1 MGRRKNAPRRSE
13 GDIWSA
19 HNYIPIVKKHRTL
32 RKHAPPHK
40 LKVVGPT
47 EECKHLLLG
56 KVMVGT
62 SNNTVPT
69 TFQVCRILFKT
80 RCEENEA
87 NDQDTIVLEY
97 DENTLVVMKSLIEM
111 EVLKD
116 VVTSKVLSLSFCIE
130 DDKAFA
136 YVFLRK
142 LPLASV
148 HHKALK
154 SLKTVFKWIFNIET
168 DISKDIKGDLHG
180 SSEIS
185 TLYNKLVQL
194 RSEKYEFWQQTK
206 SDSEIHPF
214 LKVSLRP
221 YQVEAVRWMLHREN
235 IDFSKL
241 HSGKI
246 HPLYTAVT
254 LPSGLQVYFV
264 PFSGYV
270 SNTYPQIEPCIR
282 GGILADEMG
291 LGKTVEVLA
300 CILLHPKD
308 EHVFLQDN
316 GEMKPIIISAK
327 RKKMNSDR
335 EEETY
340 TQAEGPQTT
349 KKIKEIQRNIMK
361 VNPKKTAT
369 KIALETWYALEL
381 GFGKNYGLPK
391 EPPIQCVCGSI
402 FDEGIVKCESCGK
415 KQHKLCLGYNK
426 KLGEYFCSQ
435 CWMSQPL
442 IEIGATLIV
451 TPLSL
456 RKQWISEIRR
466 HIGGGIK
473 VLRYD
478 GCNSMVIYPTDLKN
492 YDIVVTTYN
501 VLQSELRLTEQSNI
515 VNLRRERKYSP
526 LGCPLTRVKWWR
538 ICLDEAQTVDAPKK
552 MVSEMARKICAEYRW
567 AVTGTPIN
575 KNISDLHG
583 LVDYLQITPYDD
595 LETWKNIL
603 YVPYMSGDEKPM
615 LDFLSDVLWRSSKA
629 DVYDQINIPKQT
641 FKQHFLEFSAVE
653 KFFYK
658 REHEL
663 SCNDFLRKVRN
674 RDPSLLLERIE
685 KTTLNSIL
693 APLLSLRHACTHP
706 NTSRGR
712 YLATKKQLTS
722 MQDLLEALIQKNISD
737 SEECLRLIISSLNG
751 LAGIHLLQGK
761 HREAIG
767 YYRDVLQLRA
777 TFSDG
782 RAGTKLPVDKLQ
794 LVHTMH
800 NLAEVLEQHPPK
812 QPTLRDEL
820 LRKDCIEVEH
830 KYMEKFINEA
840 SEAYRTCKDYVSKI
854 EDLENK
860 LILKYGQWYSDG
872 LDWILIN
879 DHFNEFL
886 TKIQVACNNANIKL
900 NLTSTSERNI
910 MRTIYEWNEGIV
922 SCRNKLLE
930 SLNRLYDVSE
940 EDRIRVLAKG
950 SLVNSAMNC
959 HLRPQNKQQ
968 KVKKC
973 PVCLANI
980 RLKQYEGK
988 LFNMEKRK
996 KNFEDMSLMGSWK
1009 PSMEELICK
1018 TLCSILKIKHSSPE
1032 LYKDG
1037 ETHMNVLETMKKEF
1051 KEVRHFWTLL
1061 DQQICAED
1069 ELDIC
1074 KLRLQL
1080 KEVEDSDEGIH
1091 SKNETHARILKSLTY
1106 TMENKNE
1113 NMHLL
1118 TVHELD
1124 YQNSYLNKELEINKV
1139 LLERLL
1145 GTQNYLETLR
1155 KQQYEGQNPDPCPI
1169 CKNVLEN
1176 HWSILL
1182 CGHSFCL
1189 ECIQV
1194 LLENTQ
1200 KDHIQC
1206 SICRNKQ
1213 KYQDIS
1219 YIKAGHTVMDGD
1231 CLNIKGNYSTKIEA
1245 VIKLLM
1251 ELKEENPVPKVL
1263 LFSSWH
1269 SVLKNIKEALDK
1281 NEITSELISASS
1293 HFEMKIE
1300 NFKVQLIQTDFTRSW
1315 FLSKMLCLLWKD
1327 KVVNDLSKKEFMHPR
1342 IIEGILQK
1350 QNVNLIYVTDMCYTA
1365 IC

>member
-369 KIALETWYALEL
+369 KIALETW
-381 GFGKNYGLPK
+381 
-391 EPPIQCVCGSI
+391 
-402 FDEGIVKCESCGK
+402 
-415 KQHKLCLGYNK
+415 YNK

-1118 TVHELD
+1118 TVHE
-1124 YQNSYLNKELEINKV
+1124 
-1139 LLERLL
+1139 
-1145 GTQNYLETLR
+1145 
-1155 KQQYEGQNPDPCPI
+1155 
-1169 CKNVLEN
+1169 
-1176 HWSILL
+1176 
-1182 CGHSFCL
+1182 
-1189 ECIQV
+1189 
-1194 LLENTQ
+1194 TQ